1 MVLAATNRPSEL
13 DEAILRRFPQ
23 TFEIGRPDQS
33 ERSKILQVILK
44 GEKIDE
50 DIDYDNIARLCEGF
64 TGSDIFELCK
74 HAAYI
79 PVREFLQAEKDGE
92 SYNGPRALK
101 QSDLEKAMST
111 IGRKDKRSSSQ
122 SPPWAQPADSDD
134 TQVQNAIFQISKIMS
149 HIMNNQSEAHDP

>member
-1 MVLAATNRPSEL
+1 MVLAATNRPNEL

-50 DIDYDNIARLCEGF
+50 DIDYYNIARLCEGF

-74 HAAYI
+74 QAAYI
-79 PVREFLQAEKDGE
+79 PVRELLQAEKDGE
-92 SYNGPRALK
+92 G
-101 QSDLEKAMST
+101 
-111 IGRKDKRSSSQ
+111 
-122 SPPWAQPADSDD
+122 
-134 TQVQNAIFQISKIMS
+134 
-149 HIMNNQSEAHDP
+149 HDVSMPCLFSFSCVYFLFFSIL